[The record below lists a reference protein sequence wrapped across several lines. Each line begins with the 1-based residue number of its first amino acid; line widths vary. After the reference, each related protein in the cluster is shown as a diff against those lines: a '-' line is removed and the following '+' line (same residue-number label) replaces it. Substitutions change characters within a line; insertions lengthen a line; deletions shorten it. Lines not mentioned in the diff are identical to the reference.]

1 MGDNI
6 SDNGKLENNME
17 KAFMLLKTEK
27 ENKDYGKKEKE
38 LNG

>member
-6 SDNGKLENNME
+6 SEIGKLENNME

-27 ENKDYGKKEKE
+27 ENKDYGKMEKE